1 MVLERPSHGL
11 LKQEGKRPNVYWMGN
26 AVRTPFFPRYL
37 PHKMGDGL
45 GASSLNV
52 RGAHNAAAAAG
63 VVDDDGGLP
72 IRFRASANGV
82 GHVVRRSGLQAC
94 NNIIGLGK

>member
-1 MVLERPSHGL
+1 
-11 LKQEGKRPNVYWMGN
+11 
-26 AVRTPFFPRYL
+26 
-37 PHKMGDGL
+37 MGDGL

-52 RGAHNAAAAAG
+52 RGAHNAAAAAAG

-82 GHVVRRSGLQAC
+82 GHVVRRSGPQA
-94 NNIIGLGK
+94 

>member
-1 MVLERPSHGL
+1 
-11 LKQEGKRPNVYWMGN
+11 
-26 AVRTPFFPRYL
+26 
-37 PHKMGDGL
+37 MGDGL

-72 IRFRASANGV
+72 IRFRASVNGV
-82 GHVVRRSGLQAC
+82 GHVVRRSGLQA
-94 NNIIGLGK
+94 

>member
-1 MVLERPSHGL
+1 
-11 LKQEGKRPNVYWMGN
+11 
-26 AVRTPFFPRYL
+26 
-37 PHKMGDGL
+37 MGDGL

-52 RGAHNAAAAAG
+52 RGAHNAAAAG

-82 GHVVRRSGLQAC
+82 GHVVRRSGPQA
-94 NNIIGLGK
+94 